1 MHDVFAVL
9 KKRCQLGLPVSIP
22 CRCFLLEGP
31 TSFCSERVLWVR
43 GMSIFKTVVVGVSW
57 LLLLGGSNL
66 SSNFL

>member
-43 GMSIFKTVVVGVSW
+43 GTSIFKTVVVGG
-57 LLLLGGSNL
+57 LR
-66 SSNFL
+66 